1 MNFHFNFKDCILRK
15 SYKVINHFS
24 EAINETLKYTFFEF
38 RQRIQNIFKLQE
50 KLQLLLSFCILYP
63 VKPYFN
69 DIYIHQKRSCVAKKV
84 DVVKDT
90 NHSKA
95 HQTNVNQQSIAF
107 TVTCA
112 VSILKCLY
120 RQFIYRYLS
129 QIIFLHPKHYLVSQD
144 NIKQK
149 HKGCISRASSL

>member
-1 MNFHFNFKDCILRK
+1 MKHKSTHFLSFGK
-15 SYKVINHFS
+15 
-24 EAINETLKYTFFEF
+24 EF
-38 RQRIQNIFKLQE
+38 NIF
-50 KLQLLLSFCILYP
+50 SNCRRNYNFYYHSVYCILYP

-69 DIYIHQKRSCVAKKV
+69 DIYIHQKRSCVAENI

-90 NHSKA
+90 NYSKA

-112 VSILKCLY
+112 VSILKCVH
-120 RQFIYRYLS
+120 RQCLDLS

-149 HKGCISRASSL
+149 HKGCISRASFL